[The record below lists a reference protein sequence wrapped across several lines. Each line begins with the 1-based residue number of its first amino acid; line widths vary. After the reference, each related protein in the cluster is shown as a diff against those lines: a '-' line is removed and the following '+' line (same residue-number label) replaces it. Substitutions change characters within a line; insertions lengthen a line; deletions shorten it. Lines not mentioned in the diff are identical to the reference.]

1 MLGGSAFF
9 ICQIS
14 AKSLFSQVLGAKLVF
29 WGLVFVL
36 GFSNFEKSTEI
47 LSENFSLM
55 KSRFKARALYLYW
68 GKALWLWSKLEFS
81 LRISV
86 DFFKL
91 ENLRT
96 NTSPQKTSL
105 APRTCENKDLTE
117 IWQIK
122 KAEPPSISSRTL
134 PLKFKVFFQA
144 LSEDDLSSWQ
154 DKSSSQRAESQ

>member
-47 LSENFSLM
+47 LSENFSLV

-68 GKALWLWSKLEFS
+68 GKALWLFYLPNFQTVKKKLG
-81 LRISV
+81 L
-86 DFFKL
+86 
-91 ENLRT
+91 
-96 NTSPQKTSL
+96 
-105 APRTCENKDLTE
+105 
-117 IWQIK
+117 K
-122 KAEPPSISSRTL
+122 KS
-134 PLKFKVFFQA
+134 
-144 LSEDDLSSWQ
+144 
-154 DKSSSQRAESQ
+154 